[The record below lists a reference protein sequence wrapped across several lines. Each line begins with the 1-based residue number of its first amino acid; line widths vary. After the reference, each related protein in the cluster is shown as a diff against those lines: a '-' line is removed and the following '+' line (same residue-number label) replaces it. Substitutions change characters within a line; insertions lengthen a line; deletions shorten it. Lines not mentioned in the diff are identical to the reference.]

1 MSPAGTVKKCALLK
15 IVHEKYRV
23 ATSSRKMTEAEV
35 SEFHQDMQD
44 AAAANRDLAPFVGK
58 AQEILNP
65 LRVLHLFESI
75 PAEVQGGQWGGRR
88 EALSYL
94 VLGWI
99 SYMK

>member
-1 MSPAGTVKKCALLK
+1 MDLSPAGTVKKCALLK

-23 ATSSRKMTEAEV
+23 ASSSRKMTEAEV

-75 PAEVQGGQWGGRR
+75 PAEV
-88 EALSYL
+88 
-94 VLGWI
+94 
-99 SYMK
+99 